1 MDIKENEMLQWQ
13 NFVHLCHDQ
22 RYPQPLVKSY
32 DGIEGP
38 ICNNIRQVQ
47 SGIHAPSYKPNSWQL
62 CIRSVPFAQKF
73 TSWITSI
80 IILQVP
86 NQPTSTT
93 TTTSSSS

>member
-38 ICNNIRQVQ
+38 ICNNICQVQ
-47 SGIHAPSYKPNSWQL
+47 SGIHAPS
-62 CIRSVPFAQKF
+62 
-73 TSWITSI
+73 
-80 IILQVP
+80 
-86 NQPTSTT
+86 
-93 TTTSSSS
+93 